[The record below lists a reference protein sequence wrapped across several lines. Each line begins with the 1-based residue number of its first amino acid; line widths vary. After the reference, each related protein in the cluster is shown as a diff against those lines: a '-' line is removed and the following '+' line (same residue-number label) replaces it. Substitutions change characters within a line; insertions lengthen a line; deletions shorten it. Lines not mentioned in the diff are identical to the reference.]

1 MRTLYESILDDED
14 VLIKGVK
21 NLSGSWFHTLQE
33 LISSPNCKQ
42 KDLLEVF
49 RSEGFKKDIMSIF
62 KDKSDVVIEPIVW
75 DSDERRIGIFNKYQQ
90 VRIPDIEF
98 RYYKDMSINGVNCFI
113 MTMSTINMIN
123 MHNSLNIKSKQAW
136 SLIPSKLC
144 KKYNL
149 KTKKSPYRIG
159 EIYIYEQ

>member
-1 MRTLYESILDDED
+1 MRTLYESILDDEEE
-14 VLIKGVK
+14 LIDRAK
-21 NLSGSWFHTLQE
+21 NLSNSWFHTLQE
-33 LISSPNCKQ
+33 LISNPNCKQ

-49 RSEGFKKDIMSIF
+49 RSEGFKKDIMSVF
-62 KDKSDVVIEPIVW
+62 KDKGDVVIEPTTW
-75 DSDERRIGIFNKYQQ
+75 NDEERTIGIFNKYQQ

-113 MTMSTINMIN
+113 MTIHTFNMTN
-123 MHNSLNIKSKQAW
+123 TQNSLNIKSKQAW

-159 EIYIYEQ
+159 EIYIYQ

>member
-1 MRTLYESILDDED
+1 MKTLCESILDDEE

-33 LISSPNCKQ
+33 LISNPNYKQ
-42 KDLLEVF
+42 KDILDVF

-62 KDKSDVVIEPIVW
+62 KDESDVVIEPITW
-75 DSDERRIGIFNKYQQ
+75 DDAERRIGIFNKYQQ

-113 MTMSTINMIN
+113 MIVSTVDMIN
-123 MHNSLNIKSKQAW
+123 MHNSLNIKSKRAW
-136 SLIPSKLC
+136 SLIPNKLC

-149 KTKKSPYRIG
+149 KTKRNPYRIG
-159 EIYIYEQ
+159 EIYIYE

>member
-1 MRTLYESILDDED
+1 MKNLYESILDDEEE
-14 VLIKGVK
+14 LIDRVK
-21 NLSGSWFHTLQE
+21 NLSKSWFHTLQE
-33 LISSPNCKQ
+33 LISNPNSKQ

-49 RSEGFKKDIMSIF
+49 RSEGFKKDIMSVF
-62 KDKSDVVIEPIVW
+62 KDKSEIVIEPIVW
-75 DSDERRIGIFNKYQQ
+75 SSDERRVGIFDKYQQ

-113 MTMSTINMIN
+113 MTIHTFNMTN
-123 MHNSLNIKSKQAW
+123 TQNSLNIKSKQAW

-159 EIYIYEQ
+159 EIYIYQ